1 MLDIKNLKVS
11 YNGLNILKGVNL
23 TLNKGDSLAVIGETG
38 AGKTTLALSIMGL
51 IDGHC
56 TGEILYQGIN
66 LLALAEEELR
76 LLRGRKIA
84 MVFQDVE
91 AALHPL
97 YTIRQQIMETILVHG
112 EKDRDFAAEHT
123 RQLLAQVGLDQRRA
137 DSYPHQLRE
146 GKSKRP

>member
-11 YNGLNILKGVNL
+11 YNGLNILKGIDL
-23 TLNKGDSLAVIGETG
+23 SLNKGDSLAVIGETG

-84 MVFQDVE
+84 MVF
-91 AALHPL
+91 
-97 YTIRQQIMETILVHG
+97 
-112 EKDRDFAAEHT
+112 
-123 RQLLAQVGLDQRRA
+123 
-137 DSYPHQLRE
+137 
-146 GKSKRP
+146 